1 MVTELTLELPQLL
14 ALEKGMTIRNRF
26 QQRVNNIGNTSMNTK
41 YPHSYFF
48 SPPGTG
54 KTYSIINHLE
64 RTNQKFVVVSG
75 NVSMYAFMVSL
86 CVVYYLNT
94 EGEHIIIVVDDC
106 DEIFST
112 ETNCNIL
119 KNALVGA
126 KTLVYE
132 KSLSSQWQNLN
143 ELQKAAIKANQN
155 EERSGFIVPC
165 HNMSFVFTSNFKLP
179 IDDEVRIAREKNQSK
194 ATLLAHKNAIRSRCN
209 VVDFDLK
216 NEEHFG
222 WIADVVLF
230 TECLPSSE
238 FTENDKIQ
246 IINFMWNNWDNLT
259 ERSIRLVE
267 KMAIILK
274 QYPNSF
280 NDIWMIDFLK

>member
-1 MVTELTLELPQLL
+1 METELTLDLPQLL

-26 QQRVNNIGNTSMNTK
+26 LQRVSNIGCNSMNTK
-41 YPHSYFF
+41 YPHSYFY

-64 RTNQKFVVVSG
+64 KNNHKYVVVSG

-86 CVVYYLNT
+86 CVVYFLNK
-94 EGEHIIIVVDDC
+94 EREDIIIVIDDC
-106 DEIFST
+106 DEILST
-112 ETNCNIL
+112 EANCNIM
-119 KNALVGA
+119 KNALVGSQ
-126 KTLVYE
+126 TLVYE

-143 ELQKAAIKANQN
+143 ELQKAAIKSNQSD
-155 EERSGFIVPC
+155 ERSGFIVPC

-209 VVDFDLK
+209 VADFDLR

-230 TECLPSSE
+230 TECLSSNE
-238 FTENDKIQ
+238 FTEQDKIQ
-246 IINFMWNNWDNLT
+246 IINFMWHNWDNLT

-280 NDIWMIDFLK
+280 NEIWKIDFLK